1 MTGFIRCGPQLF
13 ELPFRVNIIENKA
26 KKKKEE
32 EELNPKFIFP
42 TPLDSCKALGTT
54 SISTIYL
61 FW

>member
-1 MTGFIRCGPQLF
+1 MTGFIRCGPQLI

-26 KKKKEE
+26 KKK
-32 EELNPKFIFP
+32 EELNPKNIFP
-42 TPLDSCKALGTT
+42 TPLESRKALGTT